1 MSPDFISNILVLSIT
16 ILLETFASDQGC
28 YSPLFT
34 VKSNRTGKI
43 GILPCLMSF
52 MYQVEFLVRIEI
64 RNFP

>member
-16 ILLETFASDQGC
+16 VLLETFASDQGC
-28 YSPLFT
+28 YGPLFT

-43 GILPCLMSF
+43 RILPCLMSF
-52 MYQVEFLVRIEI
+52 MCQVENSVRIEI